1 MPCRCNSKEL
11 IIRWVFADRLRKNHC
26 GVVASSDQVL
36 EDDDPID
43 VHDLMI
49 MSGKAKQ
56 LAEGEADKQT
66 REATSQQTS

>member
-1 MPCRCNSKEL
+1 M
-11 IIRWVFADRLRKNHC
+11 
-26 GVVASSDQVL
+26 VASSDQVL

-43 VHDLMI
+43 VHDFMR
-49 MSGKAKQ
+49 MTGKAKQ